1 MKTYGE
7 VYDTVPEVKLI
18 LIKRIKKMN
27 KNKSNGLEL
36 KRKCL
41 TLNKPND
48 RGHSGGTPLD
58 FKCLLS

>member
-48 RGHSGGTPLD
+48 RGHS
-58 FKCLLS
+58 